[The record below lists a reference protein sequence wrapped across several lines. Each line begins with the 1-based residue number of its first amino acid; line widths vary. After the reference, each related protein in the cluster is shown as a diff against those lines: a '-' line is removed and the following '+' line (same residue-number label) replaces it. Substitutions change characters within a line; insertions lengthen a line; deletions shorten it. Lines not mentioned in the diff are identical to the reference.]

1 MKDIAVRMWGTPT
14 ARDEQR
20 SVEASIAAKEAFGRG
35 EVTSL
40 NTQSKMWATP
50 RASEAHRG
58 TDPKHGT
65 GGPSLRQQT
74 GTHGLRSEATTT
86 DGDAGSPKVDLNPF
100 FVASLMGLPMDW
112 LTLSTS
118 EATDW
123 CRRQL
128 HTPSEA
134 CSSVA
139 DGS

>member
-1 MKDIAVRMWGTPT
+1 MTDAIR
-14 ARDEQR
+14 
-20 SVEASIAAKEAFGRG
+20 
-35 EVTSL
+35 
-40 NTQSKMWATP
+40 MWATP

-65 GGPSLRQQT
+65 GGESLRQQT
-74 GTHGLRSEATTT
+74 GTHGLRSVATTT
-86 DGDAGSPKVDLNPF
+86 GGDGGLPKVDLNPS
-100 FVASLMGLPMDW
+100 FVAVLMGLPPDW
-112 LTLSTS
+112 LMLSTS
-118 EATDW
+118 EVTDW